1 MRISATIRPI
11 HADQSVCTH
20 RVTSTGKP
28 KEASCTGRAAYTAT
42 CSAGDWT
49 QTGTTKAA
57 LEYSRD
63 SHLRSHITQPATA
76 ASNA

>member
-1 MRISATIRPI
+1 MRIIATIRPI
-11 HADQSVCTH
+11 HADQTVCTH

-28 KEASCTGRAAYTAT
+28 KEAGCTGRAAYTVM

-49 QTGTTKAA
+49 ETGTTKAA

-63 SHLRSHITQPATA
+63 SHLRSHITQTTA
-76 ASNA
+76 GAHA